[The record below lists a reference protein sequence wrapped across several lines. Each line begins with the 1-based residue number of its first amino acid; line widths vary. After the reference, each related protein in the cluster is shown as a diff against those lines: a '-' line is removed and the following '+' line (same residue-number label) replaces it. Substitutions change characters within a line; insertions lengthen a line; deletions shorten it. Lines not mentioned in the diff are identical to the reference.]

1 MYVKNWFVSNSEAK
15 NKQVSQLYYMIFVIR
30 TFGNLQIYLVWGML
44 QLQGLVSEVLSGS
57 QYLHF
62 LQHCKLDTIIFMY
75 ILKSFHIK
83 GH

>member
-1 MYVKNWFVSNSEAK
+1 MSNSEAK

-62 LQHCKLDTIIFMY
+62 LQHCDLFICKTVIYTQKVDTCKNGDCVLI
-75 ILKSFHIK
+75 
-83 GH
+83 